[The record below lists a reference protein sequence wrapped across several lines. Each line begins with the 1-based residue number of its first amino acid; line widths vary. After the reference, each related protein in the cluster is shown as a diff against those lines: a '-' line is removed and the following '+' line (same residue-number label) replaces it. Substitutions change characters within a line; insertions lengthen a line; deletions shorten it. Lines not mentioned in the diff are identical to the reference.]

1 MASGKMTVFFTVLH
15 TFLAASMLSLMDS
28 SASKDFRSVCGK
40 KKMLQNTLYN
50 LNGRIPYAMNKN
62 PIPIPKSQSDSV
74 LILKR

>member
-40 KKMLQNTLYN
+40 KKDVTKQTLQ
-50 LNGRIPYAMNKN
+50 
-62 PIPIPKSQSDSV
+62 S
-74 LILKR
+74 